1 MNDTYWEAHSF
12 MYRNPEYHS
21 SVSEIIV
28 NGTDIGHCEA
38 QEFPYHMP
46 YATYYCKNY
55 LELGRWLFPLHT
67 FKQNSCITL
76 ALQATQ
82 HKSLIAVM
90 AKTVT

>member
-1 MNDTYWEAHSF
+1 MDFEINIIDKQQFSLLLSYSSMNDTYWEAHSF

-55 LELGRWLFPLHT
+55 LELGR
-67 FKQNSCITL
+67 
-76 ALQATQ
+76 
-82 HKSLIAVM
+82 
-90 AKTVT
+90 